1 MRRSTTVLLLTI
13 GLSCAAVSPAR
24 IGAQSQ
30 AATKDKFKASA
41 QTAQLQSSA
50 AKLACAVSGTVRDK
64 TGAVIPNASVKV
76 IEPGT
81 GISHAFTA
89 DSAGHYCA
97 FGLPAGNYA
106 MTFERPGFRST
117 RLDAISVPANRAI
130 EADVMLPSLEQPAA
144 DDRSAAIT
152 SPLPSNPVT
161 KPVAPIPQPVPLPPA
176 PVQPAQ
182 PVPSANSNDAPGGA
196 SGNDLGEAE
205 AKWFDQLKN
214 GSIQYQVPVEMII
227 GQPSTVSVTVNG
239 YKVPAQADQPDGSK
253 PATLKV
259 SEFMRVEVSQ
269 VDNPG
274 EFTIVHGD
282 NPDQQFVPIN
292 SSATWTW
299 TVTPNH
305 LGKSEKLQFQAFVV
319 YSDPK
324 LNVQQAL
331 TSTEKTVTVRAE
343 GVTGIA
349 RNAEDNFWLNPAN
362 WIKYMLPGGGGFVLL
377 GLLIGWLRSRRKK
390 TDADKTAPK

>member
-1 MRRSTTVLLLTI
+1 
-13 GLSCAAVSPAR
+13 
-24 IGAQSQ
+24 
-30 AATKDKFKASA
+30 
-41 QTAQLQSSA
+41 
-50 AKLACAVSGTVRDK
+50 VRDK
-64 TGAVIPNASVKV
+64 TGAIIPNASVKV
-76 IEPGT
+76 VEPGT
-81 GISHAFTA
+81 GVSHAFTA

-106 MTFERPGFRST
+106 ITFERPGFRST
-117 RLDAISVPANRAI
+117 RLDAISIPANRAI
-130 EADVMLPSLEQPAA
+130 EADVMLPSLPPEPMAPRSPAI
-144 DDRSAAIT
+144 AA
-152 SPLPSNPVT
+152 PPVN
-161 KPVAPIPQPVPLPPA
+161 PIPPSTQPSPPSPPPPA
-176 PVQPAQ
+176 PVQPAK
-182 PVPSANSNDAPGGA
+182 PVPGANSNDAPDGT
-196 SGNDLGEAE
+196 SGSTSGDDLGEAE
-205 AKWFDQLKN
+205 GKWFDQLKN

-227 GQPSTVSVTVNG
+227 GQPSTVSVIVNG
-239 YKVPAQADQPDGSK
+239 YKAPAPDQADGSK
-253 PATLKV
+253 PAALKV

-305 LGKSEKLQFQAFVV
+305 LGNSEKLQFQAFVV

-343 GVTGIA
+343 GVAGIA

-377 GLLIGWLRSRRKK
+377 GLLIGWLRSKRKK
-390 TDADKTAPK
+390 TDTDKPAPK

>member
-13 GLSCAAVSPAR
+13 GCSCAALSPAR
-24 IGAQSQ
+24 IAAQSQ
-30 AATKDKFKASA
+30 AAAKDKFKA
-41 QTAQLQSSA
+41 QTTQLQSPA

-81 GISHAFTA
+81 GVSHAFTA

-106 MTFERPGFRST
+106 IAFERPGFRST

-130 EADVMLPSLEQPAA
+130 EADVMLPGLEQSAA

-152 SPLPSNPVT
+152 TRPPSNPVT
-161 KPVAPIPQPVPLPPA
+161 KPVAPVPQPVPLPPA

-182 PVPSANSNDAPGGA
+182 PVPSANPSDASGDT

-214 GSIQYQVPVEMII
+214 GSIQYQVPEEMII
-227 GQPSTVSVTVNG
+227 GQPSTVSVTING
-239 YKVPAQADQPDGSK
+239 YKAPVPDQADGSQ

-274 EFTIVHGD
+274 EFTIVHGN

-305 LGKSEKLQFQAFVV
+305 LGQAVKLQFQAFVV

-331 TSTEKTVTVRAE
+331 TSTEKTITVRAE
-343 GVTGIA
+343 GVAGIA
-349 RNAEDNFWLNPAN
+349 RNAADNFWLNPAN

-377 GLLIGWLRSRRKK
+377 GLLIGWLRSKRKK
-390 TDADKTAPK
+390 TDPGKPVPK

>member
-1 MRRSTTVLLLTI
+1 MRRSTTVFLLII
-13 GLSCAAVSPAR
+13 GCSCATLNPAR
-24 IGAQSQ
+24 VAAQSQ
-30 AATKDKFKASA
+30 ATAKDKFKVSA

-64 TGAVIPNASVKV
+64 TGAIIPNASVKV
-76 IEPGT
+76 IEPST
-81 GISHAFTA
+81 GVSHAFTA

-106 MTFERPGFRST
+106 ITFERPGFRSI

-130 EADVMLPSLEQPAA
+130 EADVILPSSPPEPSAPRSPAI
-144 DDRSAAIT
+144 AAPPI
-152 SPLPSNPVT
+152 N
-161 KPVAPIPQPVPLPPA
+161 PIPPTTRPSPPPPE
-176 PVQPAQ
+176 PVQPAK
-182 PVPSANSNDAPGGA
+182 PVPSANSNDIAGST

-239 YKVPAQADQPDGSK
+239 YKAPVPDQADGSK
-253 PATLKV
+253 PASLKV

-299 TVTPNH
+299 TVMPNH

-331 TSTEKTVTVRAE
+331 TSTEKMVIVRAE
-343 GVTGIA
+343 GVAGIA

-377 GLLIGWLRSRRKK
+377 GLLIGWLRSKRKK
-390 TDADKTAPK
+390 TVATKLVPK

>member
-1 MRRSTTVLLLTI
+1 MAIPRT
-13 GLSCAAVSPAR
+13 
-24 IGAQSQ
+24 
-30 AATKDKFKASA
+30 
-41 QTAQLQSSA
+41 
-50 AKLACAVSGTVRDK
+50 CAVSGTVRDK
-64 TGAVIPNASVKV
+64 TGAVIPNATVKV
-76 IEPGT
+76 IESGT
-81 GISHAFTA
+81 GISHDFTA

-97 FGLPAGNYA
+97 FGLPAENYSI
-106 MTFERPGFRST
+106 TVDRPGFRST
-117 RLDAISVPANRAI
+117 HLDAISVSPNRVV
-130 EADVMLPSLEQPAA
+130 EADVVLPSLPPEPEAP
-144 DDRSAAIT
+144 RSPAIT
-152 SPLPSNPVT
+152 SHPVHPVT
-161 KPVAPIPQPVPLPPA
+161 PAPQPSPPPPA
-176 PVQPAQ
+176 PPQAAR
-182 PVPSANSNDAPGGA
+182 PVSSANSGA
-196 SGNDLGEAE
+196 TPSASSNSTSSDDLGEAE

-214 GSIQYQVPVEMII
+214 GSIQYQVPVEMVI

-239 YKVPAQADQPDGSK
+239 YKAPAPADQPDSSK

-331 TSTEKTVTVRAE
+331 ASTEKTVTVRAE

-377 GLLIGWLRSRRKK
+377 GLLIGWLRSKRKK
-390 TDADKTAPK
+390 TDAGKPAPK

>member
-1 MRRSTTVLLLTI
+1 
-13 GLSCAAVSPAR
+13 
-24 IGAQSQ
+24 
-30 AATKDKFKASA
+30 
-41 QTAQLQSSA
+41 
-50 AKLACAVSGTVRDK
+50 VRDK
-64 TGAVIPNASVKV
+64 TGAIIPNASVKV
-76 IEPGT
+76 IEPST
-81 GISHAFTA
+81 GVSHAFTA

-106 MTFERPGFRST
+106 ITFERRGFRST

-130 EADVMLPSLEQPAA
+130 EADVMLPSLPQSPT

-152 SPLPSNPVT
+152 TPPATS
-161 KPVAPIPQPVPLPPA
+161 PVPLPVQPPPPPA
-176 PVQPAQ
+176 PVPTQPAQ
-182 PVPSANSNDAPGGA
+182 PVPSATSNDTPGGA
-196 SGNDLGEAE
+196 SGPTSGNDLGEAE

-214 GSIQYQVPVEMII
+214 GSIQYQVPLEMII

-239 YKVPAQADQPDGSK
+239 YKAPAPADQPDGSK
-253 PATLKV
+253 PAALKV

-274 EFTIVHGD
+274 EFTIVHGN

-343 GVTGIA
+343 GVAGIA
-349 RNAEDNFWLNPAN
+349 RNAADNFWLNPAN

-377 GLLIGWLRSRRKK
+377 GLLIGWLRSKRKK
-390 TDADKTAPK
+390 TDGDKPAPK

>member
-1 MRRSTTVLLLTI
+1 MRRSTTVLLLII
-13 GLSCAAVSPAR
+13 GCSCAALCPAR
-24 IGAQSQ
+24 ITAQSQ
-30 AATKDKFKASA
+30 AAAKDKFKASA

-64 TGAVIPNASVKV
+64 AGAIIPNASVKV

-81 GISHAFTA
+81 GVSHAFTA

-97 FGLPAGNYA
+97 FGLSAGNYA
-106 MTFERPGFRST
+106 ITFERPGFRST

-144 DDRSAAIT
+144 DDRSVVIT
-152 SPLPSNPVT
+152 TPPPSNPVT
-161 KPVAPIPQPVPLPPA
+161 KPVAPVAQPVPLPPA

-182 PVPSANSNDAPGGA
+182 PVPSANSNDTPGGA
-196 SGNDLGEAE
+196 SSNDLGEAE

-239 YKVPAQADQPDGSK
+239 YKVPAPADQPDGSK

-299 TVTPNH
+299 AVTPNH

-349 RNAEDNFWLNPAN
+349 RNAEDNFWLNPSN

-377 GLLIGWLRSRRKK
+377 GVLIGWLRSKRKK
-390 TDADKTAPK
+390 TDASKPAPK

>member
-13 GLSCAAVSPAR
+13 GCFCAAVGPAR
-24 IGAQSQ
+24 IAAQSPI
-30 AATKDKFKASA
+30 ATR
-41 QTAQLQSSA
+41 
-50 AKLACAVSGTVRDK
+50 LACAVSGTVRDK
-64 TGAVIPNASVKV
+64 TGAIIPNASVKV

-81 GISHAFTA
+81 GVSHAFTA

-106 MTFERPGFRST
+106 ITFEGPGFRST

-130 EADVMLPSLEQPAA
+130 EADVMLPSLQQSGA
-144 DDRSAAIT
+144 DDRSVAIT
-152 SPLPSNPVT
+152 SPPPSNPVT
-161 KPVAPIPQPVPLPPA
+161 HPVAPIPQPLPPPPA
-176 PVQPAQ
+176 PVQPAK
-182 PVPSANSNDAPGGA
+182 PVPSATSNDTPGGA
-196 SGNDLGEAE
+196 SGPTSGNDLGEAE

-227 GQPSTVSVTVNG
+227 GQPSTVSVTING
-239 YKVPAQADQPDGSK
+239 YKAPAPDQADSSK
-253 PATLKV
+253 PAALKV

-377 GLLIGWLRSRRKK
+377 GLLIGWLRSKRKK
-390 TDADKTAPK
+390 TDAGKPAPK